1 MIQEGVRGERKLR
14 KGVVVSSKM
23 KNTVVVRVS
32 RSVAH
37 AKYGKVILRTS
48 KCYAHDDSGT
58 LKEGDEVMIMETRPI
73 SKLKRWRVVSSLSQ
87 NAEINL

>member
-14 KGVVVSSKM
+14 KGVVVSNKM

-37 AKYGKVILRTS
+37 AQYGKVVVRSS

-58 LKEGDEVMIMETRPI
+58 LKEGDEVMIMETRPL
-73 SKLKRWRVVSSLSQ
+73 SKLKRWRVVSSLAQSVE
-87 NAEINL
+87 A

>member
-14 KGVVVSSKM
+14 KGVVVSNKM

-37 AKYGKVILRTS
+37 AKYGKVIVRSS
-48 KCYAHDDSGT
+48 KCYAHDDSGS
-58 LKEGDEVMIMETRPI
+58 LKVGDEVFIMETRSL
-73 SKLKRWRVVSSLSQ
+73 SKMKRWRVVSGVGQSVE
-87 NAEINL
+87 A

>member
-14 KGVVVSSKM
+14 KGVVVSNKM

-37 AKYGKVILRTS
+37 AKYGKVVVRSS
-48 KCYAHDDSGT
+48 KCYAHDDSGV
-58 LKEGDEVMIMETRPI
+58 LKEGDEVTIMETRPI
-73 SKLKRWRVVSSLSQ
+73 SKTKRWRVVSGLERSVE
-87 NAEINL
+87 A

>member
-14 KGVVVSSKM
+14 KGVVVSNKM

-37 AKYGKVILRTS
+37 AKYGKVIVRSS
-48 KCYAHDDSGT
+48 KCYAHDDSGV
-58 LKEGDEVMIMETRPI
+58 LKEGDEVTIMETRPL
-73 SKLKRWRVVSSLSQ
+73 SKTKRWRVVSGLEQSVE
-87 NAEINL
+87 A

>member
-1 MIQEGVRGERKLR
+1 MIQEGVRAERKLR
-14 KGVVVSSKM
+14 KGVVVSNKM

-37 AKYGKVILRTS
+37 AKYGKVVVRSS

-58 LKEGDEVMIMETRPI
+58 LKEGDEVTIMETRPL
-73 SKLKRWRVVSSLSQ
+73 SKLKRWRVVSSF
-87 NAEINL
+87 AHGVEA